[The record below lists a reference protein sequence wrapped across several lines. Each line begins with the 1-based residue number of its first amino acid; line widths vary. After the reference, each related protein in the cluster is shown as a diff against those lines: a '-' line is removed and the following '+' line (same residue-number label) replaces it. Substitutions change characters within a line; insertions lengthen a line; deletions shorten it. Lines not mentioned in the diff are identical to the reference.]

1 MMFSLRKPD
10 AESTRRFLT
19 AQAKLDFS
27 YAAIG
32 ATGNQLPAGFV
43 VDRTRI
49 KLGAGERVFHAAKA
63 ALQRWR
69 QYDLAWMEAWPPET
83 PIQTGQVVAIVARAL
98 GFWSLN
104 ACKIVY
110 VVDESGPILRFGLAC
125 GTLPGHAARGEERF
139 LIECDRVDDSVWYD
153 ILAFSR
159 PNSYLT
165 WLGYPLVRRTQK
177 RFGRESA
184 SVMVRLIQSGA
195 RGAAVSTRPE
205 QFGGAR

>member
-1 MMFSLRKPD
+1 MTTFSFRKPS
-10 AESTRRFLT
+10 AEFTRRFLT
-19 AQAKLDFS
+19 EQAKLDFS

-32 ATGNQLPAGFV
+32 ATANQPPAGYT

-49 KLGAGERVFHAAKA
+49 KLGEGEQVFRAAKA

-69 QYDLAWMEAWPPET
+69 QYDLTWMQAWSPET
-83 PIQTGQVVAIVARAL
+83 PIQTGEVVAILARTL
-98 GFWSLN
+98 GVWSLN

-110 VVDESGPILRFGLAC
+110 IVDESRPILRFGLAC

-139 LIECDRVDDSVWYD
+139 LIECDRVDNSVWYD

-159 PNSYLT
+159 PRSFLT
-165 WLGYPLVRRTQK
+165 WLGYPIVRRTQK

-184 SVMVRLIQSGA
+184 AIMLKAVR
-195 RGAAVSTRPE
+195 
-205 QFGGAR
+205 